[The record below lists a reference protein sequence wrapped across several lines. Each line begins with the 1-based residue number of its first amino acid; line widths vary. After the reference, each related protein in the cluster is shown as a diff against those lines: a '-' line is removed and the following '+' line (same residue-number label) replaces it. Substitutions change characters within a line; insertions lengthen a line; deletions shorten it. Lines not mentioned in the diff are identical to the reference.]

1 MSTFYLIF
9 LFSNFILVKCKIESF
24 DDELLPQRNFVY
36 WPNATVPFYINS
48 DHFDAEQSLS
58 ILSSLSLFAFKTCL
72 KFAPVMAEPV
82 NHHVLLIEN
91 PNGRRKCDVN
101 NEAHSFEEPHRLTLG
116 YECLKS
122 PDIDMMIM
130 RALGFPFEHN
140 RASRDVFIDVQFE
153 NIESA
158 RRGQKNDRH
167 CFANLSLGV
176 QGYRDTYEKYIW
188 AKRRLMEMRSVLG
201 SKRMPVFGK

>member
-153 NIESA
+153 NIESDTNLIVVSSDHLA
-158 RRGQKNDRH
+158 IFKNQKTRTRFTALVHSPKDCTKLRVYTQRGKISSDKQ
-167 CFANLSLGV
+167 
-176 QGYRDTYEKYIW
+176 
-188 AKRRLMEMRSVLG
+188 
-201 SKRMPVFGK
+201 